1 MSTLADYNAFLAA
14 VRKDTGLSS
23 LEPDEAGLVSVR
35 IDDAYNLNL
44 QFVEPTG
51 KILCF
56 VEIAQLPPDAP
67 VAVFRDLLAGCLFG
81 RDTAGGHFA
90 YEPSSDTVVYH
101 YYFDFDR
108 AAADP
113 GEFVSTV
120 EKILQLC
127 DVWAERIR
135 RDLEEAGAAVPV
147 SSSSS
152 LHLGMM
158 A

>member
-1 MSTLADYNAFLAA
+1 MPTPADFQAFLAS
-14 VRKDTGLSS
+14 VREATGLAA
-23 LEPDEAGLVSVR
+23 LVPDETGLVSVR

-113 GEFVSTV
+113 DEFVATL

-127 DVWAERIR
+127 GIWAERIR

-152 LHLGMM
+152 LHPGMM